1 MNYSC
6 FGIKLIKYLSTNKT
20 LAYPLTI
27 LTLCVL
33 LTYTVFNRA
42 KAENDKNSEIY
53 FDFRVREAISLIKN
67 RMKAYEQV
75 LLGVSGLYIS
85 SDSVQRNE
93 FKQYIDTLNLSE
105 NYPGIQGVG
114 FSLIVPSSKK
124 IQHVESIRK
133 EGFPEYNIWPDGQ
146 RDIYTSI
153 IYLEP
158 FTDRNLRAF
167 GYDMFSESVR
177 HETMQNAINTGQTNL
192 SGKIKLVQETGE
204 KDQAGFLMYLPI
216 YRNKTKSNN
225 TFERQKNIIGWVYS
239 PFRIDDLMDGLF
251 GEYAKDLDIKIFD
264 GKGITNKALMFDSN
278 YSNTKPVQTHRRIE
292 VEIAN
297 HLWTIQIQPLPALNS
312 RINSNNLNL
321 ILAISAILSFLLT
334 FLIWFLA
341 SGRDRALTIAN
352 DMNKDL
358 IIQKERLSNIIEGT
372 RAGTWEWN
380 IQTGETHFNENWA
393 NIIGYELSE
402 LEPISIKTWLKLVHP
417 DDAKKSEKLLN
428 EHFSGELDYYECE
441 VRMKHKDGNWVWVL
455 DRGKVTQW
463 SLDGK
468 ALIMAGTHQDINDNK
483 KHEFELTKK
492 AHFDYLTGL
501 SSRSHFME
509 QANKELSRSVRSNM
523 PLSILLL
530 DIDFFKKINDTYGHQ
545 IGDTAIIELT
555 KISQNTIREIDVAGR
570 IGGEEF
576 AILLPATDSGEAV
589 AVAERLRKS
598 VANMQLTITTGL
610 SIDFTISIGVAT
622 LNNKKINIDSLL
634 NQADIALYEAKN
646 TGRNKVCI
654 FKD

>member
-1 MNYSC
+1 M
-6 FGIKLIKYLSTNKT
+6 IKYLSTNKT

-27 LTLCVL
+27 LILCIL

-93 FKQYIDTLNLSE
+93 FKQYIDTLNLPE

-114 FSLIVPSSKK
+114 FSLIVPRFKK

-133 EGFPEYNIWPDGQ
+133 KGFPEYNIWPDGQ

-177 HETMQNAINTGQTNL
+177 REAMQNAINTGQTNL
-192 SGKIKLVQETGE
+192 SGKIKLGQETGE
-204 KDQAGFLMYLPI
+204 KDQAGFLMYLPV
-216 YRNKTKSNN
+216 YRNKTKPNN
-225 TFERQKNIIGWVYS
+225 IFERQKNIIGWVYS
-239 PFRIDDLMDGLF
+239 PFRADDLMDGLF
-251 GEYAKDLDIKIFD
+251 GEHAKDLDIKIFD
-264 GKGITNKALMFDSN
+264 GKSVTNEALMFDSN
-278 YSNTKPVQTHRRIE
+278 YSNYSNTKPVQSHRRIE
-292 VEIAN
+292 VQIAN
-297 HLWTIQIQPLPALNS
+297 HPWTIQIQPLPALNS
-312 RINSNNLNL
+312 RINSNSLSL
-321 ILAISAILSFLLT
+321 ILVISAILSFLLT

-341 SGRDRALTIAN
+341 SGRDRALAIAN

-358 IIQKERLSNIIEGT
+358 VTQKERLSNIIQGT
-372 RAGTWEWN
+372 RAGAWEWN

-428 EHFSGELDYYECE
+428 QHFSGELDYYECE
-441 VRMKHKDGNWVWVL
+441 ARMKHKDGNWVWVL

-509 QANKELSRSVRSNM
+509 QAHKELSRSVRSDM

-545 IGDTAIIELT
+545 IGDIAIIELT

-576 AILLPATDSGEAV
+576 AILLPATDSGEAF

-598 VANMQLTITTGL
+598 VANMQLTITIGL

-634 NQADIALYEAKN
+634 NQADVALYEAKN

>member
-1 MNYSC
+1 
-6 FGIKLIKYLSTNKT
+6 LIKYLSTNKT

-27 LTLCVL
+27 LILCVL
-33 LTYTVFNRA
+33 LTYTVFNRG

-177 HETMQNAINTGQTNL
+177 HESMQNAINTGQTNL

-251 GEYAKDLDIKIFD
+251 GEYAKDLD
-264 GKGITNKALMFDSN
+264 
-278 YSNTKPVQTHRRIE
+278 
-292 VEIAN
+292 
-297 HLWTIQIQPLPALNS
+297 
-312 RINSNNLNL
+312 
-321 ILAISAILSFLLT
+321 
-334 FLIWFLA
+334 
-341 SGRDRALTIAN
+341 
-352 DMNKDL
+352 
-358 IIQKERLSNIIEGT
+358 
-372 RAGTWEWN
+372 
-380 IQTGETHFNENWA
+380 
-393 NIIGYELSE
+393 
-402 LEPISIKTWLKLVHP
+402 
-417 DDAKKSEKLLN
+417 
-428 EHFSGELDYYECE
+428 
-441 VRMKHKDGNWVWVL
+441 
-455 DRGKVTQW
+455 
-463 SLDGK
+463 
-468 ALIMAGTHQDINDNK
+468 
-483 KHEFELTKK
+483 
-492 AHFDYLTGL
+492 
-501 SSRSHFME
+501 
-509 QANKELSRSVRSNM
+509 
-523 PLSILLL
+523 
-530 DIDFFKKINDTYGHQ
+530 
-545 IGDTAIIELT
+545 
-555 KISQNTIREIDVAGR
+555 
-570 IGGEEF
+570 
-576 AILLPATDSGEAV
+576 
-589 AVAERLRKS
+589 
-598 VANMQLTITTGL
+598 
-610 SIDFTISIGVAT
+610 
-622 LNNKKINIDSLL
+622 
-634 NQADIALYEAKN
+634 
-646 TGRNKVCI
+646 
-654 FKD
+654 